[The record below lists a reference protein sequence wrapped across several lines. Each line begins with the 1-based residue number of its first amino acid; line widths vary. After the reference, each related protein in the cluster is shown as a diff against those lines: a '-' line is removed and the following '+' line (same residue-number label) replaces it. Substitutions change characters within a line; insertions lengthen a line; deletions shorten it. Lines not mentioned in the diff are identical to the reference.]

1 MKQPKPK
8 DKRIAILAGYVKR
21 GEFRISQMAAE
32 IGVTEMTVYN
42 WVDGKSG
49 ISRLASPRVDMF
61 LRRAKRLIAA
71 QRSSDIAALTGAN
84 N

>member
-8 DKRIAILAGYVKR
+8 DERIAILTGYIRR
-21 GEFRISQMAAE
+21 GDFRVSQMADE

-42 WVDGKSG
+42 WTDGKSG

-71 QRSSDIAALTGAN
+71 QRSADISVLTGAGE
-84 N
+84 

>member
-21 GEFRISQMAAE
+21 GEFRISQMADE

-61 LRRAKRLIAA
+61 LRRAQRLSRVHA
-71 QRSSDIAALTGAN
+71 QERAESLLAGR
-84 N
+84 

>member
-21 GEFRISQMAAE
+21 GEFRISQMADE

-42 WVDGKSG
+42 WVDGKSR

-61 LRRAKRLIAA
+61 LRRAQRLSRVHA
-71 QRSSDIAALTGAN
+71 QERAESLLAGR
-84 N
+84 

>member
-8 DKRIAILAGYVKR
+8 DTRIAILAGYVQR
-21 GEFRISQMAAE
+21 GEFRISQMADE

-42 WVDGKSG
+42 WVDGKSR

-61 LRRAKRLIAA
+61 LRRAQRLSRVHA
-71 QRSSDIAALTGAN
+71 QERAQSLVDGR
-84 N
+84 

>member
-1 MKQPKPK
+1 MKQQKPK

-21 GEFRISQMAAE
+21 GEFRISQMADE

-49 ISRLASPRVDMF
+49 VSRLASPRLDAF
-61 LRRAKRLIAA
+61 LRRAPELAKMATTEACNRLTA
-71 QRSSDIAALTGAN
+71 GK
-84 N
+84 

>member
-21 GEFRISQMAAE
+21 GEFRISQMADE

-49 ISRLASPRVDMF
+49 VSRLASPRVDMF
-61 LRRAKRLIAA
+61 LRRAKRLA
-71 QRSSDIAALTGAN
+71 QVNAQERAQSLVDGR
-84 N
+84 

>member
-21 GEFRISQMAAE
+21 GEFRISQMADE

-42 WVDGKSG
+42 WVDGKSR

-61 LRRAKRLIAA
+61 LRRAQRLSRVHA
-71 QRSSDIAALTGAN
+71 QERAQSLVDGR
-84 N
+84 

>member
-21 GEFRISQMAAE
+21 GEFRISQMADE

-49 ISRLASPRVDMF
+49 VSRLAFPRVDMF
-61 LRRAKRLIAA
+61 LRRAKRLAQVDAA
-71 QRSSDIAALTGAN
+71 ERAESILDGK
-84 N
+84 

>member
-8 DKRIAILAGYVKR
+8 DKRIAILAGYVRR
-21 GEFRISQMAAE
+21 GEFRISQMADE

-42 WVDGKSG
+42 WVDGKSR

-61 LRRAKRLIAA
+61 LRRAQRLSRVHA
-71 QRSSDIAALTGAN
+71 QERAESLLAGR
-84 N
+84 

>member
-21 GEFRISQMAAE
+21 GEFRISQMADE

-42 WVDGKSG
+42 WVDGKSR

-61 LRRAKRLIAA
+61 LRRAQRLA
-71 QRSSDIAALTGAN
+71 QVNTAERAESLSSGK
-84 N
+84 